1 MGLDSFKMSIHYTGN
16 TERHLLDGWSRSDG
30 VLSGVDKGT
39 PTLIKTRE
47 VYKGNKW
54 DLYKHGKF

>member
-47 VYKGNKW
+47 VYKRQ
-54 DLYKHGKF
+54 